1 MQIDVEGFMDK
12 MDTLNQDAN
21 TEEGWVELMDE
32 ENMVCLVRKTESG
45 DSLIRSTI
53 KKDIPAEHALEC
65 FLNTDQES
73 LTWREDYKEVE
84 VLEQISPDNKL
95 VKFRMSLPWA
105 FQYIFSLPDYMTF
118 RVVVRRN
125 WPEQN
130 QFAYVFV
137 PFDPQKGEV
146 EELGKI
152 KVSAGTLRADPEDPN
167 KCIITTLDKA
177 DLGMVPNF
185 LMKKVV
191 AGNAKKLFNK
201 MFTGYLKSQTY
212 ANLQAQMQQQ

>member
-1 MQIDVEGFMDK
+1 M
-12 MDTLNQDAN
+12 N
-21 TEEGWVELMDE
+21 
-32 ENMVCLVRKTESG
+32 
-45 DSLIRSTI
+45 
-53 KKDIPAEHALEC
+53 
-65 FLNTDQES
+65 
-73 LTWREDYKEVE
+73 
-84 VLEQISPDNKL
+84 
-95 VKFRMSLPWA
+95 LPWA